1 MFPCQSCKY
10 ENTFLILK
18 PDARGRFFYHF
29 KTILTLHPPMKT
41 FKLEV
46 DYDYDFDLFGL
57 VSSSKEYKLAWS
69 LNKSLH
75 IRLIK
80 QQDLNFDFFNKGR
93 LVISNY
99 LYMSEHH
106 TIRLFRNKSVDL
118 STLKKPF
125 LVPDIKEYD
134 YILQMSGGV
143 ADGSSLELLNRF
155 KLVPLI
161 QYVKKFDPNSLKFKE
176 NLMF

>member
-1 MFPCQSCKY
+1 
-10 ENTFLILK
+10 
-18 PDARGRFFYHF
+18 
-29 KTILTLHPPMKT
+29 MKT

-46 DYDYDFDLFGL
+46 EYDYDFDVFGL
-57 VSSSKEYKLAWS
+57 VSSSKEHKLAWA
-69 LNKSLH
+69 LNKCLK

-80 QQDLNFDFFNKGR
+80 QQDLKYDFFNKGR

-99 LYMSEHH
+99 LHATEHS
-106 TIRLFRNKSVDL
+106 TFRLIRNKSVDL

-134 YILQMSGGV
+134 YIIQITGV
-143 ADGSSLELLNRF
+143 LSHYQQELLNGF
-155 KLVPLI
+155 NLVPLV
-161 QYVKKFDPNSLKFKE
+161 QYVKKFDPNSFRFKE

>member
-1 MFPCQSCKY
+1 
-10 ENTFLILK
+10 
-18 PDARGRFFYHF
+18 
-29 KTILTLHPPMKT
+29 MKT

-46 DYDYDFDLFGL
+46 EYDYDFDLFGL
-57 VSSSKEYKLAWS
+57 VSSSKEYKLAWA
-69 LNKSLH
+69 LNKYLN
-75 IRLIK
+75 IRLVK
-80 QQDLNFDFFNKGR
+80 QQDLNYDFLNKGR

-99 LYMSEHH
+99 LHITDHSTFRM
-106 TIRLFRNKSVDL
+106 FRNKSVDL

-134 YILQMSGGV
+134 YIIQISG
-143 ADGSSLELLNRF
+143 AITDFYQQEITNRF
-155 KLVPLI
+155 RLVPLV

>member
-1 MFPCQSCKY
+1 
-10 ENTFLILK
+10 
-18 PDARGRFFYHF
+18 
-29 KTILTLHPPMKT
+29 MKT

-46 DYDYDFDLFGL
+46 EYDYDFDLFGL
-57 VSSSKEYKLAWS
+57 VSSSKEHKLAWA
-69 LNKSLH
+69 LNKYFK

-80 QQDLNFDFFNKGR
+80 QQDLSYDFFNKGR

-99 LYMSEHH
+99 LHLTEH
-106 TIRLFRNKSVDL
+106 TSIRLLRNKSVDL
-118 STLKKPF
+118 CTLKKPF

-134 YILQMSGGV
+134 YVIQITGALTEFYQQ
-143 ADGSSLELLNRF
+143 ELLNRF

>member
-1 MFPCQSCKY
+1 
-10 ENTFLILK
+10 
-18 PDARGRFFYHF
+18 
-29 KTILTLHPPMKT
+29 MKT

-46 DYDYDFDLFGL
+46 EYDYDFDLFGL
-57 VSSSKEYKLAWS
+57 VSSSKEHKLAWS
-69 LNKSLH
+69 LNKSFN

-80 QQDLNFDFFNKGR
+80 QQDLNYDFLNKGR

-99 LYMSEHH
+99 LHMTEHR

-134 YILQMSGGV
+134 YIIQISGSENE
-143 ADGSSLELLNRF
+143 AQQQEMLNRF

>member
-1 MFPCQSCKY
+1 
-10 ENTFLILK
+10 
-18 PDARGRFFYHF
+18 
-29 KTILTLHPPMKT
+29 MKT

-46 DYDYDFDLFGL
+46 EYDYDFDLFGL

-69 LNKSLH
+69 LNKSFN
-75 IRLIK
+75 IRLVK
-80 QQDLNFDFFNKGR
+80 QQDLNYDFFNKGR

-99 LYMSEHH
+99 RHMTEHS

-134 YILQMSGGV
+134 YILQISGALSDYCPQEV
-143 ADGSSLELLNRF
+143 LNRF
-155 KLVPLI
+155 QRVPFI

>member
-1 MFPCQSCKY
+1 
-10 ENTFLILK
+10 
-18 PDARGRFFYHF
+18 
-29 KTILTLHPPMKT
+29 MKT

-46 DYDYDFDLFGL
+46 DYDYDFDVFGL
-57 VSSSKEYKLAWS
+57 VSSSKEHKLAWA
-69 LNKSLH
+69 LNKYLN
-75 IRLIK
+75 IRLVK
-80 QQDLNFDFFNKGR
+80 QQDLNYDFLNKGR

-99 LYMSEHH
+99 LHLTDHSTFRM
-106 TIRLFRNKSVDL
+106 FRNKSVDL

-134 YILQMSGGV
+134 YIIQISGAV
-143 ADGSSLELLNRF
+143 TDFYQQEIINRF
-155 KLVPLI
+155 RLVPLV

>member
-1 MFPCQSCKY
+1 
-10 ENTFLILK
+10 
-18 PDARGRFFYHF
+18 
-29 KTILTLHPPMKT
+29 MKT

-46 DYDYDFDLFGL
+46 EYDYDFDLFGL

-69 LNKSLH
+69 LNKCFN

-80 QQDLNFDFFNKGR
+80 QQDLNYDFLNKGR

-99 LYMSEHH
+99 LHMTEHS

-125 LVPDIKEYD
+125 LVPDIKDYD
-134 YILQMSGGV
+134 YIIQLTGAMGDCGQQ
-143 ADGSSLELLNRF
+143 ELLNRF

-161 QYVKKFDPNSLKFKE
+161 QYAKKFDPNSLKFKE

>member
-1 MFPCQSCKY
+1 
-10 ENTFLILK
+10 
-18 PDARGRFFYHF
+18 
-29 KTILTLHPPMKT
+29 MKT

-46 DYDYDFDLFGL
+46 EYDYEFDLFGL

-69 LNKSLH
+69 LNKSLN

-80 QQDLNFDFFNKGR
+80 QQDLNFDFYNKGR

-99 LYMSEHH
+99 RHMSEHS

-134 YILQMSGGV
+134 YIIQMTGGLS
-143 ADGSSLELLNRF
+143 DFRHQELLNCF
-155 KLVPLI
+155 KRVPQI

>member
-1 MFPCQSCKY
+1 
-10 ENTFLILK
+10 
-18 PDARGRFFYHF
+18 
-29 KTILTLHPPMKT
+29 MKT

-46 DYDYDFDLFGL
+46 EYDYDFDLFGL

-69 LNKSLH
+69 LNKSFN

-80 QQDLNFDFFNKGR
+80 QQDLNYDFFNKGR

-99 LYMSEHH
+99 LHMTEHR

-134 YILQMSGGV
+134 YIIQITGAENAASQQ
-143 ADGSSLELLNRF
+143 ELLTRF

>member
-1 MFPCQSCKY
+1 LWINVFASAGSNYANRCL
-10 ENTFLILK
+10 FLAAQVHRPILNH
-18 PDARGRFFYHF
+18 HF
-29 KTILTLHPPMKT
+29 LTVPMKT

-46 DYDYDFDLFGL
+46 DYDYDFELFGL
-57 VSSSKEYKLAWS
+57 VSSSKEHKLAWA
-69 LNKSLH
+69 LNKCFH

-99 LYMSEHH
+99 LHLTDHS
-106 TIRLFRNKSVDL
+106 TFRLLRNKSVDL

-134 YILQMSGGV
+134 YIIQITGAL
-143 ADGSSLELLNRF
+143 SSFYQQELTSRF

-161 QYVKKFDPNSLKFKE
+161 QYVKQFDPNSLKFKE

>member
-1 MFPCQSCKY
+1 
-10 ENTFLILK
+10 
-18 PDARGRFFYHF
+18 
-29 KTILTLHPPMKT
+29 MKT

-46 DYDYDFDLFGL
+46 EYDYDFDLFGL
-57 VSSSKEYKLAWS
+57 VSSSKDYKLAWS
-69 LNKSLH
+69 LNKSFN
-75 IRLIK
+75 IRLVK

-99 LYMSEHH
+99 LHMTEHS

-134 YILQMSGGV
+134 YILQVTGAVSNFCQQ
-143 ADGSSLELLNRF
+143 ELLNRC